1 MATQTMP
8 GLDRQTQTSPVN
20 LRKHKTDIELRI
32 NSLANSY
39 ENLNI
44 RSQPENKQTY
54 LTEKQQYKH
63 ETDKPHQRNMEKPKI
78 ETDHQIDELTAM
90 IHSKTTLETSPH
102 LIISKNNSK
111 HQDPNTYHIDLY
123 HKQMADNLTIQKNQK
138 STIGSKTSFKTLP
151 IEELNN

>member
-20 LRKHKTDIELRI
+20 LRKPKTDIELRI

-54 LTEKQQYKH
+54 FAEK
-63 ETDKPHQRNMEKPKI
+63 
-78 ETDHQIDELTAM
+78 
-90 IHSKTTLETSPH
+90 
-102 LIISKNNSK
+102 
-111 HQDPNTYHIDLY
+111 
-123 HKQMADNLTIQKNQK
+123 
-138 STIGSKTSFKTLP
+138 
-151 IEELNN
+151 